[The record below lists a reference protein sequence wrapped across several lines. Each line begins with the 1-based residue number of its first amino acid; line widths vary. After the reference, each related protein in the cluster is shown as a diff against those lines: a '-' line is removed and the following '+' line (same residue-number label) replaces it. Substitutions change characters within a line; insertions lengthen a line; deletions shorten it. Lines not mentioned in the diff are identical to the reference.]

1 MKNWLTM
8 LIKHSVRF
16 RVNGRGLSF
25 QINLKGETMMRVEK
39 KEEKAEKTKTKTNK
53 EGKLEEMRNYQS
65 KPHLRVIRVR

>member
-1 MKNWLTM
+1 M

-16 RVNGRGLSF
+16 RVNGRGLIIS
-25 QINLKGETMMRVEK
+25 NKSKGETMMRVEK

-65 KPHLRVIRVR
+65 KPHLRVIRRR